1 VYPKAIEWRDGKL
14 SIIDQTLLPGSYKT
28 IELSS
33 LADVE
38 EAIKSLKVRGAPAI
52 GIAAAYGAYVAFKHL
67 ASKDIETFIK
77 EAREILKSLNAT
89 RPTAVNLS
97 WALSQI
103 EEILNTGKDH
113 QRILKNTLDLA
124 KRIHDEDRESCRNI
138 GLNGAS
144 LIKNNSNILTHCNT
158 GALATGGMGTALALV
173 YRAMEEKKN
182 IHVYVDETR
191 PLLQGSRL
199 TAWELTQSGIS
210 ATLIADNMA
219 AWLMGQGKIDLII
232 VGADRIAGNGDA
244 ANKIGTYSLAVNAK
258 YHHIPFYVAAPTST
272 FDLEIR
278 SGAEIVIEE
287 RDAEEVKH
295 FGSCQTA
302 PKAINAYNPAF
313 DVTPADLITAIITE
327 KKIIWNK
334 EFNKI
339 NS

>member
-1 VYPKAIEWRDGKL
+1 VYPKAIEWHDGKL

-28 IELSS
+28 IELTS

-67 ASKDIETFIK
+67 PGNDIETFKK

-113 QRILKNTLDLA
+113 LTILKNTLDMA
-124 KRIHDEDRESCRNI
+124 KHIHDEDRESCRNI
-138 GLNGAS
+138 GLNGAP

-173 YRAMEEKKN
+173 YHAMEEKKN

-199 TAWELTQSGIS
+199 TAWELTQSGIA

-272 FDLEIR
+272 FDLEIM

-295 FGSCQTA
+295 FGGCQSA
-302 PKAINAYNPAF
+302 PKEINAYNPAF

-339 NS
+339 NC